1 MTQSSSDI
9 DVAVGVILRD
19 GTCYVTKRSETQHQ
33 GGKWEFPGGKLEG
46 DETPFNAL
54 VRELREEVGISIL
67 DGEAQFVITFEYPEK
82 TVHLHVFW
90 VHLFN
95 GEPESKEGL
104 EGRWVALSELPS
116 LTFPEANQPIIDS
129 LLALT
134 K

>member
-1 MTQSSSDI
+1 MNPSIVEI
-9 DVAVGVILRD
+9 DVAVGVILKD
-19 GTCYVTKRSETQHQ
+19 GACFVTKRSHEQHQ

-46 DETPFNAL
+46 EETPFNAL

-67 DGEAQFVITFEYPEK
+67 DGEAQYIVTYEYPEK
-82 TVHLHVFW
+82 TVNLHVFW

-104 EGRWVALSELPS
+104 EGRWVELSELNS
-116 LTFPEANQPIIDS
+116 LTFPEANAPIIDS
-129 LLALT
+129 LLELT

>member
-1 MTQSSSDI
+1 MSQSITEI
-9 DVAVGVILRD
+9 DVAVGVILKD
-19 GTCYVTKRSETQHQ
+19 GACFVTKRSDEQHQ

-46 DETPFNAL
+46 EETPFNAL
-54 VRELREEVGISIL
+54 VRELHEEVGISIL
-67 DGEAQFVITFEYPEK
+67 DGEAQYVITYDYPEK
-82 TVHLHVFW
+82 TVNLHVFW

-104 EGRWVALSELPS
+104 EGRWVAFNELDS
-116 LTFPEANQPIIDS
+116 LVFPEANAPIIDS